1 MKKVL
6 IVDDAAFVRYSLR
19 QTLEKY
25 GFEVVGEACDG
36 KSCIKL
42 FQQLHPDIVTLD
54 ITMPEMD
61 GIEVLKKIMEID
73 KNAKVVMITALGQ
86 EEKVKE
92 AVLNGAK
99 GFIVK
104 PYKEEHLVK
113 VLASL

>member
-6 IVDDAAFVRYSLR
+6 IVDDAAFVRYSLKH
-19 QTLEKY
+19 TLEKY

-36 KSCIKL
+36 KSCLRMFSELK
-42 FQQLHPDIVTLD
+42 PDIVTLD
-54 ITMPEMD
+54 ITMPEMN

-73 KNAKVVMITALGQ
+73 RNAKVVMITALGQ

-113 VLASL
+113 LLNSL